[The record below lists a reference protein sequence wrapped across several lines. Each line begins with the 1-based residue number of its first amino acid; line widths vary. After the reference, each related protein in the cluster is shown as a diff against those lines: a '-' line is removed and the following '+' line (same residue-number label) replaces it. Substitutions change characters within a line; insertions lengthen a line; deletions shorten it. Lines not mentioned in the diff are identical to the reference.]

1 MNGIQPRLSTPNVSI
16 QLSAMHKLLT
26 DEKLPAPSSSLG
38 EGNYLK
44 ALVSLSKAPKKVAA
58 KKRKRKSYSY
68 VRHRVSR
75 YNGKH
80 TTVSFSQCFWALHV
94 DTLRLKP
101 LKAMLCDIAANS
113 ILRTREPTF
122 SAKARREIIRRT
134 KAQLCGV
141 RLKRY
146 TRRLDALGLEPKP
159 SEEFYIVSVPAPT
172 RTGQTTIRV
181 RKSFCDRGR
190 AILGKETFKALMY
203 TASEA
208 YDKEPFKRRGYRAL
222 YITGYVCNLIS
233 DLSPFI

>member
-1 MNGIQPRLSTPNVSI
+1 MNGIQPRLSTPNVSVR
-16 QLSAMHKLLT
+16 LSAMHKLLT
-26 DEKLPAPSSSLG
+26 DEKVPTPPSSLG

-44 ALVSLSKAPKKVAA
+44 ALVSLSKTPKKVAV
-58 KKRKRKSYSY
+58 KKRKRKAYHY
-68 VRHRVSR
+68 VIRTVRR
-75 YNGKH
+75 YNGKQ
-80 TTVSFSQCFWALHV
+80 TKVSFSPSFWDLHV
-94 DTLRLKP
+94 DTLRVQP
-101 LKAMLCDIAANS
+101 LRLMLRDITAHS

-122 SAKARREIIRRT
+122 SAKVRREIIRRT
-134 KAQLCGV
+134 KAQLCGI